1 MLNSNLSKTSVCV
14 FDAYGTLF
22 DVSSVARG
30 AQNLLGDQWQALS
43 DIWRTKQ
50 LQYTWLRSLTG
61 QHTDFWQVTKDA
73 LDFAMDS
80 LKIGDENTHHH
91 LMNLYLSISAFPE
104 VAETLSTLKKRG
116 IRLAILSNG
125 SPKMLQ
131 AATSNAGIGDLFE
144 AILSVE
150 EVGVFKPHPSVY
162 QLVPDR
168 LKVRKEQ
175 VCFMSSN
182 SWDAWSAKSFGF
194 NVLWCNRFGQVAERI
209 PGTPDGEIGDLS
221 RLPDMI
227 G

>member
-1 MLNSNLSKTSVCV
+1 MLNSDLSKTSVCV

-73 LDFAMDS
+73 LDFAMDT
-80 LKIGDENTHHH
+80 LKIADEKTHQH
-91 LMNLYLSISAFPE
+91 LMNLYLSISAYPE
-104 VAETLSTLKKRG
+104 VAETLSTLQKRG
-116 IRLAILSNG
+116 TRLAILSNG
-125 SPKMLQ
+125 SPKMLH
-131 AATSNAGIGDLFE
+131 AATANAGIGDLFE

-194 NVLWCNRFGQVAERI
+194 NVLWCNRFGQVAERM
-209 PGTPDGEIGDLS
+209 PGKPDGEILDLS